1 MLTTISGHRIETN
14 STGCFNGVFIWE
26 LDKLI
31 NRPKSLAPTNIIA
44 VMLSSKEREKKK
56 KHNIIKYWTLSV
68 SLKSP
73 GSGICQ
79 HKAFVTQI
87 CDE

>member
-14 STGCFNGVFIWE
+14 STGCFNGVFIWK

-44 VMLSSKEREKKK
+44 VMLSSKEREKNKK
-56 KHNIIKYWTLSV
+56 NIT
-68 SLKSP
+68 
-73 GSGICQ
+73 
-79 HKAFVTQI
+79 
-87 CDE
+87 